1 MLSLIRTE
9 TSCYVYMKHAFLEF
23 RESGNK
29 RFIFQSQFVDLSSEG
44 YNGMYV
50 KAVQRTLKEGQIV

>member
-1 MLSLIRTE
+1 MLSLIGTE
-9 TSCYVYMKHAFLEF
+9 ASCYVYMKSAFLEF

-29 RFIFQSQFVDLSSEG
+29 RFIFQSQFVDFSSVG

-50 KAVQRTLKEGQIV
+50 KAVQLTLKEAMF